1 MLELIIITSS
11 QYSWSKRW
19 DEGGQAR
26 RQDMSGVRKALFL
39 VVLLALIPPA
49 DAVRINPE
57 SWNNSAVVEGGFTIL
72 VEEYTAT
79 WCEQCAQIDEDL
91 EIITDDHGS
100 RISMISYHPSDGVD
114 AFEPPAA
121 EHRLER
127 LRLQH
132 PNLAG
137 SPSFV
142 VHNGLVREGVESWP
156 DVQSDILK
164 EESSQRGFTELK
176 VTAETNE
183 TELMVTVF
191 PPLFGDVQNDTQV
204 SILFLQHNKVIP
216 DGFINPGTGSRDR
229 VLVGL
234 AEFPMNGNPVSIDTT
249 IVAPFVASYPIDSME
264 QWSVVV
270 VHEYTS
276 EALTNKTTTD
286 SKPLGVVEISI
297 KDPHQD
303 ESTELPLLL
312 PIIIF
317 MAIGALGIIS
327 SKNKKKVKEEE

>member
-1 MLELIIITSS
+1 
-11 QYSWSKRW
+11 
-19 DEGGQAR
+19 
-26 RQDMSGVRKALFL
+26 MSGVRKALFL
-39 VVLLALIPPA
+39 AIILAMIPPA
-49 DAVRINPE
+49 DAIRINPE
-57 SWNNSAVVEGGFTIL
+57 SWANSAFVDGGFTIL

-79 WCEQCAQIDEDL
+79 WCESCAQIDEDL

-114 AFEPPAA
+114 AFQPPAA
-121 EHRLER
+121 EHRLDR

-132 PNLAG
+132 PDLGG
-137 SPSFV
+137 SPSFI

-183 TELMVTVF
+183 TELIVTVF
-191 PPLFGDVQNDTQV
+191 PPLHEDVHNDTQV
-204 SILFLQHNKVIP
+204 SILFLQHDKEVG
-216 DGFINPGTGSRDR
+216 DEFINPGTDSRDR

-234 AEFPMNGNPVSIDTT
+234 AEFPMVGNPVAIDTT
-249 IVAPFVASYPIDSME
+249 IIAPFVASYPIDSME

-276 EALTNKTTTD
+276 EGLANKSTTD
-286 SKPLGVVEISI
+286 SKPLGVVEISL
-297 KDPHQD
+297 KDPHRE
-303 ESTELPLLL
+303 ESAEIPLLL

-317 MAIGALGIIS
+317 VAIGALGLIS
-327 SKNKKKVKEEE
+327 SGKKKKVKEEE